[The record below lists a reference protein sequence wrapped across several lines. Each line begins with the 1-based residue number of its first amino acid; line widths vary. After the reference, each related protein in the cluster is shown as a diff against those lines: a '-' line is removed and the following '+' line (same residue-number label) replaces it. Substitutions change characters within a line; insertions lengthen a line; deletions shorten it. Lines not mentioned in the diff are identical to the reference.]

1 MQSEREFDD
10 KRENSTGWAA
20 DVPAGPL
27 SGTRVVEISMYVQ
40 GPVAGMMLAA
50 LGADVIKI
58 ELVGQHDFM
67 RGAAAL
73 HGVRLDERGRQWIYG
88 AVNRGKR
95 ALALDVTSEAGR
107 AVFHQLISQADVF
120 LTNLRDGGLARLG
133 ADIETLRSVNDRLIY
148 AQGGGLGFKGPLAEE
163 PCQDTIGMAYSGFMD
178 IVANSETPNY
188 PPGSISDVL
197 TGTSLA
203 SAVMAGLLERQRT
216 GHGSVVRATQLQ
228 TMLWMQLLP
237 VGMMASLDR
246 RMPRFV
252 REDATPLYSVYPTA
266 DGWIAIAVIQARQ
279 WPPLARALDRTDLLE
294 DPRFARFEDIEPNRK
309 AIAEIFDSTFPT
321 RTTTEWMGALRAEGV
336 WCAPV
341 NRTQDLPRDPQ
352 VLANEYLVT
361 FPDGFVGTPMPFDVN
376 EWGGTRG
383 TAAEYSQHTDEILAE
398 VGYDDQQRL
407 QLRAEGTIW

>member
-1 MQSEREFDD
+1 
-10 KRENSTGWAA
+10 
-20 DVPAGPL
+20 
-27 SGTRVVEISMYVQ
+27 VEISLYIQ

-73 HGVRLDERGRQWIYG
+73 HGVPLDERGRQWIYG

-95 ALALDVTSEAGR
+95 ALALDVTSESGR
-107 AVFHQLISQADVF
+107 AVFHELIGRADVF
-120 LTNLRDGGLARLG
+120 LTNLRDAGLARLG
-133 ADIETLRSVNDRLIY
+133 ADIETLRRVNDRLIY
-148 AQGGGLGFKGPLAEE
+148 AQGGGLGFKGPIAEE

-178 IVANSETPNY
+178 IVATSATPNY
-188 PPGSISDVL
+188 PPGSMSDVL

-203 SAVMAGLLERQRT
+203 SAVMAGLLDRQRT
-216 GHGSVVRATQLQ
+216 GNGSVVRATQLQ

-237 VGMMASLDR
+237 IGMMASLDR

-294 DPRFARFEDIEPNRK
+294 DPRFARFEDIEPNRR
-309 AIAEIFDSTFPT
+309 AIAEIFDSTFPK
-321 RTTTEWMGALRAEGV
+321 RTTAEWIGALRAEGV

-341 NRTQDLPRDPQ
+341 NRTEDLPRDPQ
-352 VLANEYLVT
+352 VLANDYLVT
-361 FPDGFVGTPMPFDVN
+361 FPDGFVGTPTPFDIN
-376 EWGGTRG
+376 SWGGTRG

-398 VGYDDQQRL
+398 LGHDDDQRL
-407 QLRAEGTIW
+407 QLRAEGAIW